1 MITENYTKMCEQA
14 EEIQKEWK
22 KKKTHIMDNV
32 YTKHT
37 EENIL
42 ILEEIEFSN
51 DKDEGGEDRE
61 YIIFKRAG
69 ITVEPIPF
77 TTFNKETF
85 YQYDDGELN
94 VVYLPTQEQLQEM
107 IGVYD
112 VLISTKVINNM
123 LMLKN
128 QFRSVQE
135 LLLAYVMKFKYHKF
149 WTGEKW
155 VKAND

>member
-135 LLLAYVMKFKYHKF
+135 LLLAYVMKFKYNKI

-155 VKAND
+155 VKADD